1 MPTLNGEY
9 PDPNAYWDLVQDTLK
24 DVFNTQPDRLK
35 ELLEEFWK
43 LRNRVDKSELEERNI
58 FYHAEPLDVAADLA
72 EQLPTPEQVERYLT
86 IARKPKT
93 FSA

>member
-9 PDPNAYWDLVQDTLK
+9 PDPNAYWDVVKETLQ
-24 DVFNTQPDRLK
+24 DVFNTQPD
-35 ELLEEFWK
+35 ELEEFRN
-43 LRNRVDKSELEERNI
+43 LRNRVSESELEERQI

-86 IARKPKT
+86 ITRRRNW
-93 FSA
+93 SLHH